1 MSHHGDGVSQGGIKD
16 VLDALESTVDVR
28 GHRPCH
34 NTILATTVEAEE
46 HVDTATEEDAV
57 DAVGEVKDV
66 ADMVGELTAVIDS
79 SPLSL

>member
-1 MSHHGDGVSQGGIKD
+1 
-16 VLDALESTVDVR
+16 
-28 GHRPCH
+28 
-34 NTILATTVEAEE
+34 VEAEE
-46 HVDTATEEDAV
+46 HADTATEEDAV